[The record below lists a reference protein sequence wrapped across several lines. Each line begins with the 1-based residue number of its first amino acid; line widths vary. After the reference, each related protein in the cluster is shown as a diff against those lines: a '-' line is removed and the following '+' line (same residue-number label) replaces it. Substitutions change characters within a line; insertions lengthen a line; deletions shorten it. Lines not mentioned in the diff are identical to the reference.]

1 MNSKLKITK
10 TPTVRIWIFVLLMC
24 SMFVIRIFF
33 ADTVHKQHS
42 RYYLK
47 LPYTL
52 MYGLVSFLVN
62 LLTLL
67 CTGGFKRTCN
77 LVLIYP
83 QVILCSAF
91 TPFMFR
97 YTSYNSLDAS
107 YHRNNVG
114 DAENAHLKTE
124 NNYNN
129 QGGYHIWIFG
139 TLLNAGYMIFSTY
152 ILSCIPN
159 EFDMVQNI
167 VSWSLVFSPI
177 IAISFIMC
185 CLYGCQDSPYRC
197 CGKYCGKSLEPQIL
211 NVSQKG
217 NRNLP
222 NHIYGI

>member
-1 MNSKLKITK
+1 
-10 TPTVRIWIFVLLMC
+10 
-24 SMFVIRIFF
+24 
-33 ADTVHKQHS
+33 
-42 RYYLK
+42 
-47 LPYTL
+47 

-67 CTGGFKRTCN
+67 CTGGFKRTCK

-97 YTSYNSLDAS
+97 YTSSKSLDDF
-107 YHRNNVG
+107 YYRNDVG
-114 DAENAHLKTE
+114 DTGIIDSKTE
-124 NNYNN
+124 NDN
-129 QGGYHIWIFG
+129 QGGFHIWIFG

-159 EFDMVQNI
+159 EFSIIQNI
-167 VSWSLVFSPI
+167 VSWSLVFSPL

-185 CLYGCQDSPYRC
+185 CLYGCQDCPYQCCGRC
-197 CGKYCGKSLEPQIL
+197 CPSFDPQIF